1 MHEGLVGGNGIQMKM
16 WFLKRF
22 YLHWDPQNTPLQEQT
37 LENLPLKVLLTQ
49 NISVLLVSLNFKLK
63 VMSDCVPGVWVG
75 HLHIKPWLAAINVG
89 QWTPERNCWSRIRL
103 GQGAISRVTPQT
115 CSLPYAWSITLN
127 CQEPHQCT
135 MCMTDN
141 MKFWNLGTK
150 DGSQWFDWVKKS
162 PSSEYIQWSIGPQ
175 LNYPSFQTHMW
186 DS

>member
-37 LENLPLKVLLTQ
+37 LENLTLKY
-49 NISVLLVSLNFKLK
+49 ISFFVSLK
-63 VMSDCVPGVWVG
+63 VMSDCVPWVWVG
-75 HLHIKPWLAAINVG
+75 HLHIQPWLTAINVG

-162 PSSEYIQWSIGPQ
+162 PSSVYIQCGPQ
-175 LNYPSFQTHMW
+175 LNYPSFQSHMG